1 MTDSAGA
8 FFIELSTLF
17 DPKGFNEADKKLK
30 QSSSSFGSY
39 FDGLNAQSTNWA
51 DNFSASAARAS
62 VLSSSSLNSFF
73 DITSKNFLNLQV
85 LAEQVFGNMLSSF
98 LSTMA
103 QMAASSAFSSI
114 LGVSGGGS
122 LFGSLLGSR
131 QTGGPI
137 DETGPYLLHAGE
149 FVLPSQTVSAIKQ
162 SAAPASLAAQSASFA
177 SGAVI
182 NITLNTP
189 VTLNGSASA
198 QDAKKLCEEI
208 SSAARRGVSWA
219 VEQAK
224 ISYKIGKQK
233 SGEASL

>member
-8 FFIELSTLF
+8 FFIELSSLF
-17 DPKGFNEADKKLK
+17 DPKGFNEADRKLK
-30 QSSSSFGSY
+30 QSSSSFSGY
-39 FDGLNAQSTNWA
+39 FNGLNSQSESWA
-51 DNFSASAARAS
+51 ELFSSSAARAAS
-62 VLSSSSLNSFF
+62 SSSSSLNGFF
-73 DITSKNFLNLQV
+73 NLTSKNFLNLEV
-85 LAEQVFGNMLSSF
+85 LAEQVFGNMLSNF
-98 LSTMA
+98 LSVSA
-103 QMAASSAFSSI
+103 QMAASSVFGS
-114 LGVSGGGS
+114 LFGGGGGS

-137 DETGPYLLHAGE
+137 DQTGPYLLHAGE
-149 FVLPSQTVSAIKQ
+149 FVLPANTVSAIKQ
-162 SAAPASLAAQSASFA
+162 NASAPAAFEAAQTQAHQ
-177 SGAVI
+177 GAVI
-182 NITLNTP
+182 NITVNTP

-198 QDAKKLCEEI
+198 ADARTLCEEI